1 MPGHQLRCVAR
12 PDLCRV
18 LQQCN
23 RIQWEGFVF
32 YGSENGY
39 SNLDRDTLPSVGTT
53 GLFKGDFNGDGYV
66 DVVLTSYRNAGSYIQ
81 NSIIYYGSST
91 GLDSV
96 GTEVM
101 ATAGALR
108 SCIET

>member
-1 MPGHQLRCVAR
+1 MPGHQLRHAAMG
-12 PDLCRV
+12 PNLCRV

-23 RIQWEGFVF
+23 RIQCGRLCLLWFRERVLHRIAIHCPVLERRGF
-32 YGSENGY
+32 G
-39 SNLDRDTLPSVGTT
+39 
-53 GLFKGDFNGDGYV
+53 GDFNGDGYV

-81 NSIIYYGSST
+81 NSIIYYGSSA

-101 ATAGALR
+101 ATAGAL
-108 SCIET
+108 